1 MLCQDNRHKQNQL
14 KHRNEYSFIMCYA
27 GTKQAMNQTPGHGNV
42 IPNQYERGKDVDRD
56 ESPSFSFSLSAYDD
70 SEPTRSMSSTASTC
84 TISTYPSSD
93 SSEDQAEV
101 IHTQQQVPNKKAKKR
116 SRGRRRRGGSN
127 KKGSGAKQR
136 GGLNQKNVI
145 EVTHISDEDKAK
157 YVAIDC
163 EMVSVRGISTI
174 ARVSIVDWNGEII
187 FNSFVRVEDEVT
199 DYLTFVSGI
208 RQADIES
215 EDAMSFEDC
224 QDAVLEI
231 ISGKIVVGHALRN
244 DFIALNIMHPWYLI
258 RDTARY
264 EPFMKPCL
272 IEPNMLVPKKLKVL
286 AKNKL
291 DMTIQEHGQEH
302 DSIED
307 ATAAMELYKKAR
319 TKWESAMQWKMRKT
333 SSIEKTKR
341 CF

>member
-1 MLCQDNRHKQNQL
+1 MD
-14 KHRNEYSFIMCYA
+14 
-27 GTKQAMNQTPGHGNV
+27 QTPSHGKV
-42 IPNQYERGKDVDRD
+42 ISNQYARDKDMDKTKTT
-56 ESPSFSFSLSAYDD
+56 SFSFPLSSYDD
-70 SEPTRSMSSTASTC
+70 SDPSPSISSTTSTC
-84 TISTYPSSD
+84 TISTCPSLD
-93 SSEDQAEV
+93 SSEEQVEV
-101 IHTQQQVPNKKAKKR
+101 THALRQIPKTKAKKR

-127 KKGSGAKQR
+127 KKGGPKQR
-136 GGLNQKNVI
+136 DMNQKNVI
-145 EVTHISDEDKAK
+145 EVERISEEEKAR

-163 EMVSVRGISTI
+163 EMVSVRGISTV
-174 ARVSIVDWNGEII
+174 ARVSIVDWDGDTV

-224 QDAVLEI
+224 QDAILEI
-231 ISGKIVVGHALRN
+231 ISGKIIVGHALRN
-244 DFIALNIMHPWYLI
+244 DFIALNIMHPWHLI

-272 IEPNMLVPKKLKVL
+272 IEPNLLVPKKLKVL

-291 DMTIQEHGQEH
+291 DMIIQEDGQEH
-302 DSIED
+302 DSLED

-319 TKWESAMQWKMRKT
+319 PKWENAMQWKLRKT
-333 SSIEKTKR
+333 SSIEKMKKS
-341 CF
+341 F